1 MEYEL
6 GYNGNASGMGYSWNL
21 NDHVGNPIP
30 RSYEPPKK
38 HGGWRSIQCIFST
51 MGCWICWVFWTLVT
65 LVGWD
70 EYDESLSH
78 VMTYLRA
85 GKSGVEWDEMVQTT
99 WKYDVAKKTS
109 EHPMD

>member
-1 MEYEL
+1 MRSDDGVSMRISTTIKYEW

-38 HGGWRSIQCIFST
+38 HGGWRSISNDIQCIFS
-51 MGCWICWVFWTLVT
+51 TLVT

-70 EYDESLSH
+70 ESLSH
-78 VMTYLRA
+78 VMTYT
-85 GKSGVEWDEMVQTT
+85 GW
-99 WKYDVAKKTS
+99 
-109 EHPMD
+109 